1 MGRLRGRVV
10 CFVRARVLRDGNNV
24 RVRMPT
30 GNAPL
35 ETASR
40 ARAGGGDV
48 KIGVAEVLP
57 NVIFKQ
63 FPGEVG

>member
-1 MGRLRGRVV
+1 M
-10 CFVRARVLRDGNNV
+10 NTV

-40 ARAGGGDV
+40 ARKGGGDV
-48 KIGVAEVLP
+48 KKGVTEVLP
-57 NVIFKQ
+57 NVNFKQ
-63 FPGEVG
+63 FPGEVTNQSVKMF